1 MSKCQPESKFFQK
14 KIEYPDC
21 PPLKISNCFLF
32 NQFKFRLF
40 SITSPPHQQNGWI
53 SNSILHYTASFASSP
68 IKLLISLSNRAVYK
82 NIPQKTRDKFLFK
95 CVFVFDQVFQMFQNV
110 KIVVVRNVMSVT
122 TLLDCSLG
130 LFSKCLCRCLCLFVC
145 QVMSPDHYNNM
156 PQISRSVS

>member
-1 MSKCQPESKFFQK
+1 MYYIYNVNCICSLSS
-14 KIEYPDC
+14 Y
-21 PPLKISNCFLF
+21 CFLF

-40 SITSPPHQQNGWI
+40 SITYIFQIKFFPSPTHQQNGWI

-130 LFSKCLCRCLCLFVC
+130 LFSKCLCRCLCLFVG